1 MQDPL
6 KVFGAITRY
15 ILAGVACLSFFQFV
29 FFISSSSDEAQYK
42 AGMAI
47 GRAVICGVIAGV
59 WFYRA
64 SRQKQL
70 DAFTEHS
77 VRARLSTATEK
88 PIPTEQP
95 KVIPTPEPPQE
106 SNPPVVEANRSQ
118 APGDG
123 RMVCGA
129 CGKQFSGEF
138 SFCPYCGKSLGAK
151 PPAGIESPPVHVL
164 GCQSFTNDSGDQPE
178 TVESPVAGSGIQTGT
193 IVFGAFSAISL
204 VVSIVKGVVPIF
216 LLEAAG
222 WAGAAWYWQ
231 NKKTH
236 SETAKG
242 IVILLAIVVAVGE
255 IIHIAISASTHPAPV
270 VSSAPLYP
278 YASPAGESQTAV
290 PSEAL
295 AASHIAE
302 VEQQAV
308 ALFNQK
314 QYKEARPL
322 FDQACDG
329 TDENGLKYAGFDG
342 DMKAC
347 NYLGYLYAQGFG
359 GSRNLAKAHAVY
371 ERACKGGNLSGCAS
385 LGSMYQD
392 AGDYENAG
400 RYFQKACDGG
410 VHEACDLLRGVR

>member
-6 KVFGAITRY
+6 KVFGTITRY
-15 ILAGVACLSFFQFV
+15 VLAGVACLSFFQFL

-64 SRQKQL
+64 SREKQL
-70 DAFTEHS
+70 SAFTGHS
-77 VRARLSTATEK
+77 ARARQSIAPEK

-95 KVIPTPEPPQE
+95 KVISTPEPPQG
-106 SNPPVVEANRSQ
+106 SHPPVVEANLSQ

-123 RMVCGA
+123 RIVCGA
-129 CGKQFSGEF
+129 CGKQFSEEF
-138 SFCPYCGKSLGAK
+138 SFCPYCGKSLDAK
-151 PPAGIESPPVHVL
+151 PSAGIESPSVPAVDR
-164 GCQSFTNDSGDQPE
+164 QSFTNDPGNKPE
-178 TVESPVAGSGIQTGT
+178 LEESPGAGGGIQSGT

-236 SETAKG
+236 SETAKVVV
-242 IVILLAIVVAVGE
+242 IVLAVLIAIGE
-255 IIHIAISASTHPAPV
+255 VIHIASQANPKATAPTVSDPFAAYGGHEVAPAEASAATHVAN
-270 VSSAPLYP
+270 
-278 YASPAGESQTAV
+278 
-290 PSEAL
+290 
-295 AASHIAE
+295 
-302 VEQQAV
+302 VEEQAV

-322 FDQACDG
+322 FEQACNG
-329 TDENGLKYAGFDG
+329 TDENGFKYAGFDG
-342 DMKAC
+342 EMKAC
-347 NYLGYLYAQGFG
+347 NYLGFLYAKGLG
-359 GSRNLAKAHAVY
+359 GIRDRNKAQDLY
-371 ERACKGGNLSGCAS
+371 QRACDHGVLSSCAS
-385 LGSMYQD
+385 LGSLYQD
-392 AGDYENAG
+392 AGNSNDA
-400 RYFQKACDGG
+400 RKYFSKACQGG
-410 VHEACDLLRGVR
+410 VSEACSLLRGVD